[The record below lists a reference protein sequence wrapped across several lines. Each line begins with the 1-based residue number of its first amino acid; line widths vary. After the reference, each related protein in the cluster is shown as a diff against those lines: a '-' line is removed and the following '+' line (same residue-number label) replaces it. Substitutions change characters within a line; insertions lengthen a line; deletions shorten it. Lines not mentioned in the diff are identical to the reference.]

1 MRVTILCPA
10 YPPMPGGVS
19 DFTRQLALALQ
30 AAATA
35 EQPLAMTVITGP
47 GAQAEPGMAIVA
59 EQADWGPLGLPSLL
73 GRIRA
78 SRPDVVVLQY
88 VPHLFQRQGFS
99 VPMAEFVALLRRLGF
114 RVVTVA
120 HELYY
125 GRHEGW
131 KVQPFGWAQRYSLL
145 PLFWGSRR
153 VVLTVPDRLS
163 RMKRLFPRW
172 ADKFTLLPVGP
183 NLGPAEGGDVAGWR
197 SRHGVPD
204 GAIVLLF
211 MGLAHPSKELAT
223 LTRTLET
230 LESAGIP
237 ARLVLA
243 GGASL
248 AHPWAIDLGF
258 LSKADAE
265 AALAAA
271 DVAVLPFADGA
282 SARRT
287 SLMNALAAGLPVVS
301 TLGVNT
307 DEALFP
313 NDAVTLVPAG
323 DAEAFAQAVLNLAQ
337 DRDARRALGEAG
349 RALLEARFSWD
360 VLGEQWLE
368 LLESVAHP

>member
-1 MRVTILCPA
+1 
-10 YPPMPGGVS
+10 MPGGVS

-35 EQPLAMTVITGP
+35 DRPLAITVITGP
-47 GAQAEPGMAIVA
+47 GAQAEAGMAIVA

-73 GRIRA
+73 GRIRESA
-78 SRPDVVVLQY
+78 PDVVVLQY

-114 RVVTVA
+114 KVVTVA

-131 KVQPFGWAQRYSLL
+131 KVQPFGWAQRYSLR
-145 PLFWGSRR
+145 PLFWGSAR
-153 VVLTVPDRLS
+153 VVLTVPDRLT
-163 RMKRLFPRW
+163 RMKTLFPRW

-183 NLGPAEGGDVAGWR
+183 NLRAAEGLDGAGWR
-197 SRHGVPD
+197 SRHGVPE
-204 GAIVLLF
+204 GALVLLF
-211 MGLAHPSKELAT
+211 MGLAHPSKELSM
-223 LTRTLET
+223 LTRTLEA
-230 LESAGIP
+230 LEAAGIP

-243 GGASL
+243 GGARL
-248 AHPWAIDLGF
+248 AHPGVIELGF
-258 LSKADAE
+258 LSKPDAE

-271 DVAVLPFADGA
+271 DIAVLPFADGA

-301 TLGVNT
+301 TRGVNT

-313 NDAVTLVPAG
+313 RDAVTLVAAG
-323 DAEAFAQAVLNLAQ
+323 DVEAFAQAVVALAQ
-337 DRDARRALGEAG
+337 DPAARRALGESG
-349 RALLEARFSWD
+349 RGLLEARFSWD
-360 VLGEQWLE
+360 VLGKQWLT

>member
-1 MRVTILCPA
+1 
-10 YPPMPGGVS
+10 
-19 DFTRQLALALQ
+19 
-30 AAATA
+30 
-35 EQPLAMTVITGP
+35 
-47 GAQAEPGMAIVA
+47 
-59 EQADWGPLGLPSLL
+59 LGLPSLL
-73 GRIRA
+73 GRIRDSA
-78 SRPDVVVLQY
+78 PDVVVIQY

-114 RVVTVA
+114 KVVTVA

-145 PLFWGSRR
+145 PLFWGSAR
-153 VVLTVPDRLS
+153 VVLTVPDRLT
-163 RMKRLFPRW
+163 RMKSLFSRW

-183 NLGPAEGGDVAGWR
+183 NLRPAEGADVAGWR

-211 MGLAHPSKELAT
+211 MGLAHPSKELSM
-223 LTRTLET
+223 LTRTLDALAT
-230 LESAGIP
+230 AGIP

-243 GGASL
+243 GGATL
-248 AHPWAIDLGF
+248 AHPGAIELGF

-265 AALAAA
+265 LALAAA
-271 DVAVLPFADGA
+271 DIAVLPFADGA

-301 TLGVNT
+301 TRGVNT

-313 NDAVTLVPAG
+313 ADAVTLVPAG
-323 DAEAFAQAVLNLAQ
+323 DAEAFAQAVMALA
-337 DRDARRALGEAG
+337 RDPAARRALGEAG
-349 RALLEARFSWD
+349 HELLEARFSWD
-360 VLGEQWLE
+360 VLGEQWLA

>member
-1 MRVTILCPA
+1 
-10 YPPMPGGVS
+10 MPGGVS

-30 AAATA
+30 AAATPERPIA
-35 EQPLAMTVITGP
+35 ISVITSP

-59 EQADWGPLGLPSLL
+59 EQADWGPFGLPSLL

-78 SRPDVVVLQY
+78 SAPDVVVIQY

-163 RMKRLFPRW
+163 RMKGLFPRW

-183 NLGPAEGGDVAGWR
+183 NLAVAEGVDVAGWR

-223 LTRTLET
+223 LARTLET

-243 GGASL
+243 GGATL
-248 AHPWAIDLGF
+248 MHPWAIDLGF

-301 TLGVNT
+301 TLGANT
-307 DEALFP
+307 DMALFP
-313 NDAVTLVPAG
+313 PDAVTLVPAG

-337 DRDARRALGEAG
+337 NPAARRALGEAG

-360 VLGEQWLE
+360 VLGRQWLA
-368 LLESVAHP
+368 LLESVVQGR